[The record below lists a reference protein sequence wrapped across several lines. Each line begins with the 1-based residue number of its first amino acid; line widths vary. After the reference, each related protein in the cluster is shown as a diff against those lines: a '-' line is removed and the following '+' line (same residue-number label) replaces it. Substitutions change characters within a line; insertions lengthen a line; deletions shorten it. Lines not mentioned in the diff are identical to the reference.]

1 MKQPNRPDSKTIL
14 VAGIDTVRHKNLHQF
29 RSLEKHGYKFIIL
42 TTDLLGDSADV
53 LGETSNVCLVTTKY
67 GFKGV
72 LFLMALL
79 RILLTNRIDIAEIY
93 PYSFGTMLAT
103 AMIKLFRIP
112 TASVAR
118 GEEFYYLDGKMTPSM
133 EFAFEKT
140 YKLVDHVIYKEL
152 YATDFLDKMGKDS
165 RFLLSNAVNVPDQQH
180 TQNSQSCTFLF
191 LNSMKHFRHPETPL
205 KAFLEI
211 CAERKLGSDSPY
223 QLQLVGFQGEGAPEE
238 IAKKEAEINEIMKG
252 VDAPVQLIPWTSDSA
267 SRLNDAD
274 IFLLPADVVYL
285 NYSLLEAMARNL
297 VPMVQD
303 APGAELI
310 LDDRKEGFILQ
321 NDVSAWKKAMES
333 AMDDYSMRCEMGA
346 AARKKVESDFS
357 IEAYER
363 KYCSIY
369 ETILNPISQSKKNQ

>member
-1 MKQPNRPDSKTIL
+1 MKQSNQPDRKTIL

-29 RSLEKHGYKFIIL
+29 SVLKKHGYNFIIL

-53 LGETSNVCLVTTKY
+53 LVEASNVRLVTTRY
-67 GFKGV
+67 GFKGM

-79 RILLTNRIDIAEIY
+79 RILFTNRVDIAEIY

-133 EFAFEKT
+133 EFAFENR
-140 YKLVDHVIYKEL
+140 YRLVDHVIYKEL
-152 YATDFLDKMGKDS
+152 YANDFLDKMGKTS

-180 TQNSQSCTFLF
+180 TQNSQGCTFLF

-211 CAERKLGSDSPY
+211 CKERQLGKDSPY
-223 QLQLVGFQGEGAPEE
+223 QLQLVGFQGEGAPQE

-252 VDAPVQLIPWTSDSA
+252 VNAPVNLIPWTSDSA
-267 SRLNDAD
+267 SRLSDAD
-274 IFLLPADVVYL
+274 VFLLPADVVYL

-297 VPMVQD
+297 VPMIQD
-303 APGAELI
+303 APGADMI
-310 LDDRKEGFILQ
+310 IDDAVHGFILP
-321 NDVSAWKKAMES
+321 NDVAAWKKAMES
-333 AMDDYSMRCEMGA
+333 LMDDHALRCTMGA
-346 AARKKVESDFS
+346 AARQRIESEFS
-357 IEAYER
+357 IEAYEH

-369 ETILNPISQSKKNQ
+369 ETILNPASRR